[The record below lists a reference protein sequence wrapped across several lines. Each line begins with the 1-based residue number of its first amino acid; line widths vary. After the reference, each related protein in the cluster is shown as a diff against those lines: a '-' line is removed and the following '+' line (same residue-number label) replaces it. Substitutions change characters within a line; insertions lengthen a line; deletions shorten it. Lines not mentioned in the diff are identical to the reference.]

1 MSDIDW
7 VILTIVLLSGLISL
21 WRGFV
26 KEALSLV
33 SWFTAIIISFTFSSA
48 LSSLLSNLIS
58 NELIRWI
65 AAFLI
70 LFIGTLLVIGLIN
83 HLLASLLQK
92 SGLGVIDRVL
102 GMAFGMMR
110 GGVIV
115 LVILMLLPLAL
126 SVETQA
132 WWQESVLIPKF
143 LLLEDWAL
151 ATFSDLAQWRRE
163 MISGQ

>member
-115 LVILMLLPLAL
+115 LVILMLLPL
-126 SVETQA
+126 S
-132 WWQESVLIPKF
+132 LIH
-143 LLLEDWAL
+143 
-151 ATFSDLAQWRRE
+151 
-163 MISGQ
+163 I